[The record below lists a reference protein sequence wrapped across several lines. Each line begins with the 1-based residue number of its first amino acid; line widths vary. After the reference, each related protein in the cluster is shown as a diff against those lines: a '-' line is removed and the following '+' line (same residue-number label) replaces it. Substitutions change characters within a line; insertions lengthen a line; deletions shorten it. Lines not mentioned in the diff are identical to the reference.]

1 MNALLQ
7 KFRWQDAAAPFF
19 AIVAVLAL
27 LFRLPNEALD
37 LLLSI
42 NLALSTIIFLSTFF
56 VSKPLEFSSFPT
68 VLLLTTLYRL
78 VLNVSTTRLILTQ
91 GDAGQVIDAF
101 SRFVAG
107 DNLVV
112 GAVVFLIFII
122 VQFIVITKGATRISE
137 VSARFALDALPG
149 RQTAI
154 DFDLNSGAISA
165 SEARRQ
171 RAELSEQADFFGSM
185 DGASKF
191 VRGDAI
197 ASLVIVFVNVI
208 GGLIIGVAQQGVSL
222 VESLEL
228 YAKLTIGDGLASQ
241 TPALLISLA
250 SGLLVARTSR
260 SQNVSEVVLK
270 QTFGRPIV
278 LGVSGV
284 FFVFLSF
291 TGLPIIPLLTLACGC
306 FALAWGLGRKNG
318 SVASSVDIEDSGA
331 RTVKAEEEE
340 DVGAL
345 LDVEPVTLEIG
356 IGLISVAQSES
367 DAGGSLLER
376 VRHVRQN
383 VATELGVVIP
393 KVKIR
398 DEASLDENQFCIKV
412 HGVEVF
418 RGNVYPQMLLAVD
431 NGLAFGDIQ
440 GLRTSAPGKTTSAFW
455 IERNKQE
462 EADAAGYEVWSPGDV
477 IEKRLLEVL
486 LRESSCLLT
495 RDSVKRL
502 LERLRE
508 TSPTL
513 VAEALNESDNERGSN
528 LARIQHVLQ
537 LLLYEGVSIRRLD
550 VVLESIVDLSIREP
564 LSSVYRA
571 LEYARVRSARVLS
584 SKYRD
589 EDATLRVAMFDPE
602 SEDALRASLIESD
615 LGEPTFSLGTREID
629 ALKKAVSDSRACFLD
644 ANLPCVFL
652 VERSIRFP
660 LRRIACE
667 NPGDDV
673 VVLSFDEIDSKTKIV
688 QEVGVDWK
696 P

>member
-27 LFRLPNEALD
+27 LFRLPNEAMD

-68 VLLLTTLYRL
+68 VLLLTTLFRL

-91 GDAGQVIDAF
+91 GNAGQVIDAF

-122 VQFIVITKGATRISE
+122 VQFVVITKGSTRISE

-149 RQTAI
+149 RQSAI
-154 DFDLNSGAISA
+154 DFDLNSGVISE

-171 RAELSEQADFFGSM
+171 REELSEQADFFGSM

-208 GGLIIGVAQQGVSL
+208 GGLIIGVAQQGASL

-260 SQNVSEVVLK
+260 SQNVSSVVLK

-284 FFVFLSF
+284 FFVVLSF
-291 TGLPIIPLLTLACGC
+291 TGLPVIPLLVLACGC
-306 FALAWGLGRKNG
+306 FALAWGLGRK
-318 SVASSVDIEDSGA
+318 SEIVASSANAEDVGDKTSK
-331 RTVKAEEEE
+331 TEEE

-356 IGLISVAQSES
+356 DGLIFVAQS
-367 DAGGSLLER
+367 DAGESLLER
-376 VRHVRQN
+376 VSRVRRN

-398 DEASLDENQFCIKV
+398 DEASLDENQFCIKI

-418 RGNVYPQMLLAVD
+418 RRNVYPQMQLAVD
-431 NGLAFGDIQ
+431 NGLAFGDVQ
-440 GLRTSAPGKTTSAFW
+440 GLQTSAPGRTTPAFW
-455 IERNKQE
+455 IERSKRE
-462 EADAAGYEVWSPGDV
+462 EAVAAGYEVWSSGEV
-477 IEKRLLEVL
+477 IEKWIFEVF
-486 LRESSCLLT
+486 LRESPYLLT
-495 RDSVKRL
+495 RDADKRL

-513 VAEALNESDNERGSN
+513 VAESLNESGAERGSN
-528 LARIQHVLQ
+528 LARIQRVLQ

-550 VVLESIVDLSIREP
+550 VVLESIVDLAIREP

-571 LEYARVRSARVLS
+571 LEYTRARLARILS

-589 EDATLRVAMFDPE
+589 EDATLRVAMLDPE
-602 SEDALRASLIESD
+602 SEDVLRASLIESD
-615 LGEPTFSLGTREID
+615 LGEPTFSLGAQEID
-629 ALKKAVSDSRACFLD
+629 ALKKSISNCRSWFLD

-660 LRRIACE
+660 LRRIVSE
-667 NPGDDV
+667 NSGDDV
-673 VVLSFDEIDSKTKIV
+673 VVLSFDEIDSTTKIV
-688 QEVGVDWK
+688 QEIGVDWK